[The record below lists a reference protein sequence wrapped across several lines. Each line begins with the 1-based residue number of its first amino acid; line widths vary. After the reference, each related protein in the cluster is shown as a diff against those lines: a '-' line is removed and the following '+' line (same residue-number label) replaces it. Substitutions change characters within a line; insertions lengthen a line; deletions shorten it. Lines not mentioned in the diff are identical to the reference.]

1 MHQLTRRGF
10 IGGVAALGAAGPAAL
25 WSSPLMAQAGG
36 GGPLP
41 ARAEFTIAN
50 AYVMTM
56 DPALGDIA
64 GGSVHVRNGDIVAVG
79 KDIAGG
85 GLRIDGNGMI
95 VMPGLVETHWHMWN
109 TLYRSF
115 AGDKPEEG
123 YFPTV
128 ARFGAQ
134 MTPDDMFQGTRL
146 AAAEAINSG
155 TTYVH
160 SWCHNVRST
169 AHAEADVRA
178 LAEVGI
184 RARHS
189 CGWPQGMPD
198 TQMADQAP
206 LETLAKDWKSRSN
219 DGLITLGMA
228 WRGQFRAGPIAPEV
242 YRPEFENARRLG
254 VPITVHVASA
264 RKAVNQIEPLF
275 KAKLMGKDVQL
286 IHTLSASP
294 AELDMIKEAGCPVSV
309 SPGSELRIG
318 YGYPQISEMFAKGIP
333 LGISV
338 DTSALTGSSNLFAI
352 LEARARFRE
361 RQGGERVQDDGA
373 PRARARHHRRR
384 PLDGP
389 RRQDR
394 LAQARQARRPH
405 RHQPQCAQHGGRH
418 RPRPCRARSHRAGER
433 RHRGGRRPHPQARR
447 QARRDRHAEGGR
459 GGARC
464 ARRRARTHEVAV
476 SARPARDAAVIGRRP
491 ADFGRNLLQHVT
503 TSTAWRGLPWH
514 PVTV

>member
-10 IGGVAALGAAGPAAL
+10 IGGVAALGAAGPATL
-25 WSSPLMAQAGG
+25 WSSPLLAQVGG

-56 DPALGDIA
+56 DPVLGDIA
-64 GGSVHVRNGDIVAVG
+64 GGAVHVRNGDIVAVG

-85 GLRIDGNGMI
+85 GQRIDGNGMI
-95 VMPGLVETHWHMWN
+95 VMPGLVDTHWHMWN

-134 MTPDDMFQGTRL
+134 MTADDMFQGARL

-178 LAEVGI
+178 LAEIGI

-189 CGWPQGMPD
+189 CGWPQGMAD
-198 TQMADQAP
+198 TQMTDQTP

-219 DGLITLGMA
+219 EGLISLGMA
-228 WRGQFRAGPIAPEV
+228 WRGQFRAGPIAPEI

-294 AELDMIKEAGCPVSV
+294 AELDMIKEAG
-309 SPGSELRIG
+309 
-318 YGYPQISEMFAKGIP
+318 
-333 LGISV
+333 
-338 DTSALTGSSNLFAI
+338 
-352 LEARARFRE
+352 
-361 RQGGERVQDDGA
+361 
-373 PRARARHHRRR
+373 
-384 PLDGP
+384 
-389 RRQDR
+389 
-394 LAQARQARRPH
+394 
-405 RHQPQCAQHGGRH
+405 
-418 RPRPCRARSHRAGER
+418 
-433 RHRGGRRPHPQARR
+433 
-447 QARRDRHAEGGR
+447 
-459 GGARC
+459 
-464 ARRRARTHEVAV
+464 
-476 SARPARDAAVIGRRP
+476 
-491 ADFGRNLLQHVT
+491 
-503 TSTAWRGLPWH
+503 
-514 PVTV
+514 